1 MWWWSGTGDDLHQ
14 DVTVGDDL
22 VDRSQD
28 DLVDDGRVG
37 GVVQVVT
44 CIRMIVDAHRQGG
57 DDLHQDDDADK
68 VVLVRTT
75 MWWMTAPRMTC
86 IRMTCIRMMTW

>member
-1 MWWWSGTGDDLHQ
+1 MAQGLEMTCIRTTMWWWSGTGDDLHQ

-37 GVVQVVT
+37 GVVPDRVQ
-44 CIRMIVDAHRQGG
+44 
-57 DDLHQDDDADK
+57 DDLHHADL
-68 VVLVRTT
+68 VVVRMT
-75 MWWMTAPRMTC
+75 MWWMTTSRVS
-86 IRMTCIRMMTW
+86 